1 MKWLAVACALGVAL
15 CWGMYGPTLS
25 HARAPKGEWGPFK
38 PYLFI
43 GIAYLVIAVIGGAMM
58 MKLAFNDNFDY
69 SGTYAP
75 ARKFGFLAGCLGA
88 LGALFLTF
96 ALTKAGGKPAY
107 VMPIVFGGAVSVN
120 AVAAFLSLKQGE
132 TASPPMWVGMAFVAV
147 GILMTAG
154 NTPHGHSPAK
164 TASASPDRENTPAIQ
179 DPDAA
184 EESAG
189 TGES

>member
-58 MKLAFNDNFDY
+58 MKVAFNDNFTY
-69 SGTYAP
+69 TGTYYP
-75 ARKFGFLAGCLGA
+75 AMKFGFLAGCLGA

-132 TASPPMWVGMAFVAV
+132 TASPLMWVGMAFVAV
-147 GILMTAG
+147 GIIMTAG

>member
-58 MKLAFNDNFDY
+58 MKLAFNDNFTY
-69 SGTYAP
+69 TGTYYP
-75 ARKFGFLAGCLGA
+75 AMKFGFLAGCLGA

-132 TASPPMWVGMAFVAV
+132 TASPLMWVGMAFVAV
-147 GILMTAG
+147 GIIMTAG
-154 NTPHGHSPAK
+154 NTPHGHSPPK
-164 TASASPDRENTPAIQ
+164 TASASPDGENTPAIQ

>member
-58 MKLAFNDNFDY
+58 MKVAFNDNFTY
-69 SGTYAP
+69 TGTYYP
-75 ARKFGFLAGCLGA
+75 AMKFGFLAGCLGA
-88 LGALFLTF
+88 LGALYLTF
-96 ALTKAGGKPAY
+96 ALTKAGAKPAY

-132 TASPPMWVGMAFVAV
+132 TASPLMWVGMAFVAV
-147 GILMTAG
+147 GIIMTAG

>member
-25 HARAPKGEWGPFK
+25 HARAPNREWGPFK

-58 MKLAFNDNFDY
+58 MKLAFNDNFNY

-75 ARKFGFLAGCLGA
+75 AMKYGFLAGCLGA

-107 VMPIVFGGAVSVN
+107 VMPIVPVV
-120 AVAAFLSLKQGE
+120 LSQQMQSLRSSASSKEKQRVR
-132 TASPPMWVGMAFVAV
+132 SWVGMAFVAV
-147 GILMTAG
+147 GIIMTVEH
-154 NTPHGHSPAK
+154 TSRTSPRK
-164 TASASPDRENTPAIQ
+164 NRIRLPRWRERSC
-179 DPDAA
+179 D
-184 EESAG
+184 SG
-189 TGES
+189 S

>member
-1 MKWLAVACALGVAL
+1 
-15 CWGMYGPTLS
+15 
-25 HARAPKGEWGPFK
+25 
-38 PYLFI
+38 
-43 GIAYLVIAVIGGAMM
+43 
-58 MKLAFNDNFDY
+58 
-69 SGTYAP
+69 
-75 ARKFGFLAGCLGA
+75 
-88 LGALFLTF
+88 
-96 ALTKAGGKPAY
+96 
-107 VMPIVFGGAVSVN
+107 MPIVFGGAVSVN

-132 TASPPMWVGMAFVAV
+132 TASPLMWVGMAFVAV
-147 GILMTAG
+147 GIIMTAG

>member
-25 HARAPKGEWGPFK
+25 HARAPNREWGPFK

-58 MKLAFNDNFDY
+58 MKLAFNDNFNY

-75 ARKFGFLAGCLGA
+75 AMKYGFLAGCLGA

-132 TASPPMWVGMAFVAV
+132 TASPLMWVGMAFVAV
-147 GILMTAG
+147 GIIMTAG
-154 NTPHGHSPAK
+154 NTPHGHPPAK
-164 TASASPDRENTPAIQ
+164 TTSASPDGENAPAIQ
-179 DPDAA
+179 DPDVSEA
-184 EESAG
+184 SAG
-189 TGES
+189 TSES